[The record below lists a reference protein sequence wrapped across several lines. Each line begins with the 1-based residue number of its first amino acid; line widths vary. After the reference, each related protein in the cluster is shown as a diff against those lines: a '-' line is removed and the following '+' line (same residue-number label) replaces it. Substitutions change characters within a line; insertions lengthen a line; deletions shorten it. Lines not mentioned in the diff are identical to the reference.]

1 MKTLKL
7 ALVSALAASSF
18 SMSSYADESKS
29 SHSIDYNLG
38 IFSQY
43 IFRGLQQTN
52 GNPALQGSIDYSHES
67 GLYVGTWLST
77 ISWARDAYSE
87 DQDDNSNTSDS
98 AFYDKGG
105 RLEMDFYAGFAN
117 EIGETGVG
125 YDLGV
130 LRYQY
135 PGSKR
140 TGATDINTTEVYAA
154 VSYGYATLKN
164 SWVVTDTAWGWDCAV
179 GTASS
184 SSCEGKG
191 TTYTELGVE
200 FPLSDIPYL
209 KNTAF
214 SGIDMELHVGRQE
227 FEGSANDYASYTD
240 YKVGL
245 SKEIR
250 EGYTLGGFWTYADTS
265 DGGFTYA
272 GKNVGGENL
281 TVFLNHSF

>member
-1 MKTLKL
+1 MT
-7 ALVSALAASSF
+7 
-18 SMSSYADESKS
+18 SYADDSKS

-43 IFRGLQQTN
+43 IFRGLQQTD
-52 GNPALQGSIDYSHES
+52 GKPALQGSIDYSHDS
-67 GLYVGTWLST
+67 GFYVGTWLST
-77 ISWARDAYSE
+77 ISWARDAYNES
-87 DQDDNSNTSDS
+87 QDDNSNTSDS

-140 TGATDINTTEVYAA
+140 TGATDINTIEVYAA
-154 VSYGYATLKN
+154 LSYGYATLKN
-164 SWVVTDTAWGWDCAV
+164 SWVVSDTAWGWDCAS
-179 GTASS
+179 GSS

-200 FPLSDIPYL
+200 FPLSDVPLL

-227 FEGSANDYASYTD
+227 FEGSANEYASYTD

-265 DGGFTYA
+265 DTGFTYA

>member
-1 MKTLKL
+1 MAAL
-7 ALVSALAASSF
+7 ALPSLSAVA
-18 SMSSYADESKS
+18 EEGKS
-29 SHSIDYNLG
+29 AHHGIDHNKSANSIDYNIGL
-38 IFSQY
+38 FSQY
-43 IFRGLQQTN
+43 IFRGLQQTD

-67 GLYVGTWLST
+67 GLYAGTWFST

-87 DQDDNSNTSDS
+87 GQNDNSNTSDT

-117 EIGETGVG
+117 EIGETGLG
-125 YDLGV
+125 YDIGV

-164 SWVVTDTAWGWDCAV
+164 SWVVSDTAWGWDCAS
-179 GTASS
+179 GSS

-191 TTYTELGVE
+191 TTYTELGVA
-200 FPLSDIPYL
+200 FPLGDIPHL
-209 KNTAF
+209 KDSAF
-214 SGIDMELHVGRQE
+214 AGIDVDLHVGRQE
-227 FEGSANDYASYTD
+227 FEGSANEYASYTD
-240 YKVGL
+240 WKVGL
-245 SKEIR
+245 SKEFLP
-250 EGYTLGGFWTYADTS
+250 GYTLGGFWTYANTA

-272 GKNVGGENL
+272 GQNVGKENL